1 MHAISSYCGN
11 RPTNTQTYKFTHRQD
26 RLQYTAPQVARSVI
40 KDLDLKHSGLGVV
53 LDLAV
58 ARVDTSLD
66 FNVTIL
72 RCYSMCLS
80 CEIPLAS
87 WLLKFVLLT

>member
-40 KDLDLKHSGLGVV
+40 KDLDLKLV
-53 LDLAV
+53 DLE
-58 ARVDTSLD
+58 
-66 FNVTIL
+66 
-72 RCYSMCLS
+72 LS
-80 CEIPLAS
+80 WT
-87 WLLKFVLLT
+87 WLLLELIQVLTLMLLF